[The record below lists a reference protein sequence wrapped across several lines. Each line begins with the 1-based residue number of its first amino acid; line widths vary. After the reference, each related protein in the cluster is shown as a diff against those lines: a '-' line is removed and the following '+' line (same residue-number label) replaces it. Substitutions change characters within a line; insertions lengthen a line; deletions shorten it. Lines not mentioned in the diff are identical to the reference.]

1 MAEIYTP
8 INVQTFVNDT
18 SAVNT
23 VNDNFAA
30 ISTAFTDVLSRSGV
44 SPNTMQSTL
53 DMNSNQIIN
62 LPPPSTINSPARL
75 IDISGGQITVTTAT
89 TGTSGHTVPFLDG
102 ANTWS
107 NTQNITTSGTTNS
120 LVIATTGSGTVG
132 NGYSYSSNSVSDNS
146 ASSTNAQVD
155 ATSVYMGLNGS
166 AVNSARVALQTT
178 LQLLSATNA
187 TNPARFYTAG
197 EFVAQALSSDGG
209 GSGTEKGQIFALNP
223 SVQLTGSAT
232 HMAGAIGVEIDVG
245 CLTGSSTLIKYGL
258 LISQAS
264 TDAVSG
270 SQQDAA
276 ICFANQIGAGGWGTL
291 IQIGDGVNANPAKTT
306 GSILSIKGSPTF
318 ATGLNL
324 SGATYTGNAI
334 QSTGFAVNNTGTIT
348 SGLNGTSGGLI
359 QMNGSTSGNIQLQA
373 NSTGN
378 LLTLTQPI
386 QVGVNGSAAGQI
398 NIAGLTSGSAQITAS
413 ATGGTLQL
421 GGNNLTI
428 NSSGALSTTS
438 QITISNATAVPAGG
452 STSVG
457 YLATTTTNLGVFF
470 GSGAPTLTAAQGSIY
485 IRTDGSSTST
495 RLYVNTTGSNVWTN
509 FTSAA

>member
-1 MAEIYTP
+1 MAENYTP

-30 ISTAFTDVLSRSGV
+30 ISTALTDVLSRSGV

-107 NTQNITTSGTTNS
+107 NTQNFAGVLGTISNPGSFTSNNVFNS
-120 LVIATTGSGTVG
+120 FSVATDNLDASALGNVANQLNVYYGFGGSNTKG
-132 NGYSYSSNSVSDNS
+132 
-146 ASSTNAQVD
+146 ARQ
-155 ATSVYMGLNGS
+155 GLG
-166 AVNSARVALQTT
+166 VVA
-178 LQLLSATNA
+178 QLLSPTSTSNTNRDYVGA
-187 TNPARFYTAG
+187 AFTG
-197 EFVAQALSSDGG
+197 QAVSSDGG
-209 GSGTEKGQIFALNP
+209 GVGTEKGSVFGCNPIAILNAA
-223 SVQLTGSAT
+223 AT
-232 HMAGAIGVEIDVG
+232 NMASLIGGEVNIIAAA
-245 CLTGSSTLIKYGL
+245 GSSVLDKYGW
-258 LISQAS
+258 SVVQTS

-270 SQQDAA
+270 SRNDAG
-276 ICFANQIGAGGWGTL
+276 FYLSNQAGAVGWKNGIQFGDSINAFPVKSSGTL
-291 IQIGDGVNANPAKTT
+291 IKSVSGSVTT
-306 GSILSIKGSPTF
+306 GIDFSTTTF
-318 ATGLNL
+318 
-324 SGATYTGNAI
+324 SGNVI
-334 QSTGFAVNNTGTIT
+334 QSSSFSVNNAGTIT
-348 SGLNGTSGGLI
+348 SGVNGTSGGII